1 MKRVINK
8 ALLTSTILM
17 LAPQAIAEVQT
28 RIGGNGVNNP
38 TVDMVAFDNVVKLY
52 FGNSTCTGTLIAGKW
67 LLTTKHCSHHDGVS
81 KTSLTTAWKPS
92 FDASYSPTASYAVP
106 SKMVVHPEYD
116 EGAESVLME
125 IESYPNYA
133 KFNPINPAKMTMI
146 AWEDFCMRSGL
157 NKSFTNENCEWST
170 NPETG
175 ISEPTIVTGNYGQE
189 LFIYGYA
196 GTHTLRRG
204 RIEAVSDFGRNDE
217 SVLVGFMGAY
227 ADGFKGFDED
237 GIDTEGGDSGAPY
250 LDKEGAI
257 RGVNYGLSP
266 VSEMKTTHADQLSYK
281 PEWILNTI
289 NGWNYPTQVTT
300 ENNSAIVYF
309 QSLHINGIDLLNTLS
324 TDGVEIVEDSLFCKT
339 PQNQSSTLLVEPW
352 DICQMTIT
360 NTSGSEGKVYLSSD
374 NVITVDYGRKA
385 TEPEV
390 PTESDGGS
398 MGWSLSALG
407 LLMIIRRKNLSI
419 PKMQ

>member
-1 MKRVINK
+1 
-8 ALLTSTILM
+8 M

-38 TVDMVAFDNVVKLY
+38 AVDVVEFDNIVKLY
-52 FGNSTCTGTLIAGKW
+52 FGNSTCTGTVIAGKW
-67 LLTTKHCSHHDGVS
+67 LLTTKHCSHHDSVS
-81 KTSLTTAWKPS
+81 DTSLTTAWRPS
-92 FDASYSPTASYAVP
+92 FDPSYSPTASYAYP
-106 SKMVVHPEYD
+106 SKMVVHPGD
-116 EGAESVLME
+116 DKGAESVLME
-125 IESYPNYA
+125 IENHPNYA

-157 NKSFTNENCEWST
+157 NKSFEYETCEWTT
-170 NPETG
+170 NRETG
-175 ISEPTIVTGNYGQE
+175 ISEPTIVTGHYGQE

-196 GTHTLRRG
+196 STNTLRRG
-204 RIEAVSDFGRNDE
+204 RIEVVGDFSTTSE
-217 SVLVGFMGAY
+217 SFFATFMGAY

-237 GIDTEGGDSGAPY
+237 GINTEGGDSGAPY

-266 VSEMKTTHADQLSYK
+266 VSEMKTTHADQLANK
-281 PEWILNTI
+281 PEWILHTI
-289 NGWNYPTQVTT
+289 NGWHYPTQVTT

-309 QSLHINGIDLLNTLS
+309 QSLHINSIDLLNTLS
-324 TDGVEIVEDSLFCKT
+324 TDGVEIVEDSLSCKSL
-339 PQNQSSTLLVEPW
+339 QNENSTLLVEPW
-352 DICQMTIT
+352 NVCQMTIT

-374 NVITVDYGRKA
+374 SIITVDYGRKP

-390 PTESDGGS
+390 PTEPDDGGS
-398 MGWSLSALG
+398 MGWSLFGLG
-407 LLMIIRRKNLSI
+407 LLLIIRRKKLSM